1 MRKLLALVP
10 AGIVL
15 TGAALAPAVRAATPT
30 CESLAPLTL
39 AKGKVMSAE
48 TVAAGAFT
56 PPANLA
62 PWLAGDPS
70 AYKKLPA
77 FCRVL
82 AVARPSADSEIK
94 FEVWM
99 PASGWNG
106 RFRGQGNGGFAG
118 EIDYGSLAAA
128 VGDGYASAGTD
139 TGHSASGIDAR
150 WALGHP
156 EKVID
161 FGYRAIHEMTQTA
174 KAAAKA
180 FYGREPQRSY
190 FANCSNGGRQA
201 LMEAQRFPEDY
212 DGILA
217 GAPANFW
224 THLLTSALWDAQ
236 ATTRDEASYIPS
248 SKLPAIARAVNAAC
262 DAQDGVA
269 DGILNDPRHCR
280 FDPAS
285 MQCQTG
291 DAPTCLTPAQATALK
306 KLYEGAR
313 DADGRRIFPGF
324 LPGAEEGEGGWST
337 WITGSAPGKGLLFV
351 FDNGF
356 FANMVYEKPDWDY
369 KTANLGAALKAAEAK
384 TARTLDANDPNL
396 RPFKDR
402 GGKLILWHG
411 WNDPAISALNT
422 IDYYESV
429 VGAMG
434 PSDVGSFLRLYLAPG
449 IQHCGG
455 GPGPGTFGQ
464 GGVLSGSD
472 PRSSLQLALEEW
484 VEKGAA
490 PAAIVATRYAG
501 GPPIGDGPHEVKM
514 TRPLC
519 PYPQAPR
526 YKGAGETNDASSFVC
541 SGR

>member
-1 MRKLLALVP
+1 MRKLS
-10 AGIVL
+10 
-15 TGAALAPAVRAATPT
+15 ALAPAGMVLAWIALAPGAHAATPS
-30 CESLAPLTL
+30 CESLAALPLAG
-39 AKGKVMSAE
+39 AKVTSAE

-56 PPANLA
+56 PPPNLA
-62 PWLAGDPS
+62 PWLGGDP
-70 AYKKLPA
+70 AFYKKLPA
-77 FCRVL
+77 FCRIL
-82 AVARPSADSEIK
+82 AVGRPSADSDIK
-94 FEVWM
+94 IEVWL

-106 RFRGQGNGGFAG
+106 RFRGNGNGGFAG
-118 EIDYGSLAAA
+118 EIDYLSLAAA
-128 VGDGYASAGTD
+128 IGQGYASAGTD

-161 FGYRAIHEMTQTA
+161 FGYRAIHEMTLAA

-180 FYGREPQRSY
+180 FYGREPEHSY
-190 FANCSNGGRQA
+190 FAGCSNGGRQA
-201 LMEAQRFPEDY
+201 LMEAQRFPQDY

-236 ATTRDEASYIPS
+236 STTKDAASYIPS

-262 DAQDGVA
+262 DAQDGVT
-269 DGILNDPRHCR
+269 DGILGDPRQCR

-285 MQCQTG
+285 MQCPGSDT
-291 DAPTCLTPAQATALK
+291 ATCLTPAQATALK

-313 DADGRRIFPGF
+313 DAAGRRIFPGF

-337 WITGSAPGKGLLFV
+337 WITGSAPGNGLLFI

-356 FANMVYEKPDWDY
+356 FSNMVYEKRDWDY
-369 KTANLGAALKAAEAK
+369 KTADLDAALKAAEVK
-384 TARTLDANDPNL
+384 TARTLDATDPDL
-396 RPFKDR
+396 KPFRDR
-402 GGKLILWHG
+402 GGKLLLWHG

-429 VGAMG
+429 ARAMG
-434 PSDVGSFLRLYLAPG
+434 PGSIGSFLRLYLAPG
-449 IQHCGG
+449 IQHCAG

-472 PRSSLQLALEEW
+472 PRHSLQLALEEW
-484 VEKGAA
+484 VDKGTA
-490 PAAIVATRYAG
+490 PVAIVATRYAG

-519 PYPQAPR
+519 PYPQAPA
-526 YKGAGETNDASSFVC
+526 YKGAGDTNDAASFTC
-541 SGR
+541 AGR

>member
-1 MRKLLALVP
+1 MSKLSALGP
-10 AGIVL
+10 AGIL
-15 TGAALAPAVRAATPT
+15 MTCAALAPDVRAAT

-39 AKGKVMSAE
+39 ASAE
-48 TVAAGAFT
+48 VTSAATVAAGAFT
-56 PPANLA
+56 PPANMA

-77 FCRVL
+77 FCRVM

-94 FEVWM
+94 MEVWM

-106 RFRGQGNGGFAG
+106 VFRGQGNGGFAG
-118 EIDYGSLAAA
+118 EIDYAALAAA
-128 VGDGYASAGTD
+128 VGRGYASAGTD

-156 EKVID
+156 EKVAD
-161 FGYRAIHEMTQTA
+161 FGYRAVHEMTQTA

-180 FYGREPQRSY
+180 FYGKEPQRSY
-190 FANCSNGGRQA
+190 FASCSNGGRQA
-201 LMEAQRFPEDY
+201 LLEAQRFPQDY

-248 SKLPAIARAVNAAC
+248 TKLPAIARAVNAAC

-269 DGILNDPRHCR
+269 DGILDDPRQCR

-285 MQCQTG
+285 IQCRSG
-291 DAPTCLTPAQATALK
+291 DAATCLTPAQATALE

-369 KTANLGAALKAAEAK
+369 RTADLGAALKAAEQK
-384 TARTLDANDPNL
+384 TARTLDAVDPDL
-396 RPFKDR
+396 KPFRDR

-429 VGAMG
+429 VRAM
-434 PSDVGSFLRLYLAPG
+434 PPDAGSFLRLYLAPG
-449 IQHCGG
+449 VQHCGG
-455 GPGPGTFGQ
+455 GPGPGSFGQ
-464 GGVLSGSD
+464 GGALPGSD
-472 PRSSLQLALEEW
+472 PGHSLQLALEEW

-490 PAAIVATRYAG
+490 PSAIVATRYAG
-501 GPPIGDGPHEVKM
+501 GPAARDGKAEIKM

-519 PYPQAPR
+519 PYPQVAR
-526 YKGAGETNDASSFVC
+526 YKGAGDTNDAANFAC
-541 SGR
+541 APR